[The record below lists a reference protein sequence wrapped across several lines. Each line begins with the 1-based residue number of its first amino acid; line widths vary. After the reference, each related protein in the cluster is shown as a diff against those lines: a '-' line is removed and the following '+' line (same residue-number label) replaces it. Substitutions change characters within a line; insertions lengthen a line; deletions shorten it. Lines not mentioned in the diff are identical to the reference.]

1 MHRRQ
6 ISVPR
11 NLFIYPVN
19 VNFSYSP
26 SIWYYGENVIVTY
39 REELSLLTEEKWWK
53 RLQKYTKLQ
62 L

>member
-11 NLFIYPVN
+11 NLFIYSVN

-26 SIWYYGENVIVTY
+26 SIWYYGKNVIVTY